1 MSSSTTKLVIGL
13 TGGIG
18 SGKTAVSNHFAKLGI
33 TIADADIAS
42 RTVMEPETEAYNK
55 IIDYF
60 GVEIVNKDKTLD
72 RARLRELVFSNSN
85 KLRWLESVTVPAIM
99 NRLIEELAQST
110 SPYSILCLSSGRG
123 QHPLIHRNLV
133 VDVLPETQLERAIQ
147 RDNDSEAQ
155 IKSIMAK
162 QPTRQERLDY
172 ADDVINNDG
181 DISLLEKEV
190 SRLHALYGT
199 LSCAPGE
206 FNHSTEYSQ

>member
-1 MSSSTTKLVIGL
+1 MTSPKNKLVIGL

-18 SGKTAVSNHFAKLGI
+18 SGKTAVSNHFSKLGI

-60 GVEIVNKDKTLD
+60 GEGIANKDKTLD
-72 RARLRELVFSNSN
+72 RARLRELVFSNSQ

-99 NRLIEELAQST
+99 NQLIMELEQSI
-110 SPYSILCLSSGRG
+110 SPYSILCLSSGSG

-133 VDVLPETQLERAIQ
+133 VDVMPETQLERAIQ
-147 RDNDSEAQ
+147 RDNNSAEQ

-162 QPTRQERLDY
+162 QPTRQDRLDY

-181 DISLLEKEV
+181 DISLLAIEV
-190 SRLHALYGT
+190 SRLHRLYQALSSEISKSGN
-199 LSCAPGE
+199 AA
-206 FNHSTEYSQ
+206 EYS

>member
-99 NRLIEELAQST
+99 NRLIEELA
-110 SPYSILCLSSGRG
+110 
-123 QHPLIHRNLV
+123 H
-133 VDVLPETQLERAIQ
+133 
-147 RDNDSEAQ
+147 
-155 IKSIMAK
+155 
-162 QPTRQERLDY
+162 
-172 ADDVINNDG
+172 
-181 DISLLEKEV
+181 
-190 SRLHALYGT
+190 
-199 LSCAPGE
+199 
-206 FNHSTEYSQ
+206 

>member
-1 MSSSTTKLVIGL
+1 MTSPKKKLVIGL

-18 SGKTAVSNHFAKLGI
+18 SGKTAVSNHFSKLGI

-60 GVEIVNKDKTLD
+60 GEGIANKDKTLD
-72 RARLRELVFSNSN
+72 RARLRELVFSNSQ

-99 NRLIEELAQST
+99 NQLIMELEQSI
-110 SPYSILCLSSGRG
+110 SPHPIQCLSSGGG

-133 VDVLPETQLERAIQ
+133 VDVMPETQLERAIQ
-147 RDNDSEAQ
+147 RDNNSAEQ

-162 QPTRQERLDY
+162 QPTRQDRLDY

-181 DISLLEKEV
+181 DISLLANEV
-190 SRLHALYGT
+190 SRLHRLYQALSSKISESGN
-199 LSCAPGE
+199 AA
-206 FNHSTEYSQ
+206 EYS

>member
-1 MSSSTTKLVIGL
+1 MTSPKNKLVIGL

-18 SGKTAVSNHFAKLGI
+18 SGKTAVSNHFSKLGI

-42 RTVMEPETEAYNK
+42 RTVMEPEAEAYNK

-60 GVEIVNKDKTLD
+60 GEGIANKDKTLD
-72 RARLRELVFSNSN
+72 RARLRELVFSNSQ

-99 NRLIEELAQST
+99 NQLIMELEQSI
-110 SPYSILCLSSGRG
+110 SPYSILCLSSGGG

-133 VDVLPETQLERAIQ
+133 VDVMPETQLERAIQ
-147 RDNDSEAQ
+147 RDNNSAEQ

-162 QPTRQERLDY
+162 QPTRQDRLDY

-181 DISLLEKEV
+181 DISLLANEV
-190 SRLHALYGT
+190 SRLHRLYQALSSKISESGN
-199 LSCAPGE
+199 AA
-206 FNHSTEYSQ
+206 EYS

>member
-1 MSSSTTKLVIGL
+1 MTSPKNKLVIGL

-18 SGKTAVSNHFAKLGI
+18 SGKTAVSNHFSKLGI

-60 GVEIVNKDKTLD
+60 GEGIANKDKTLD
-72 RARLRELVFSNSN
+72 RARLRELVFSNSQ

-99 NRLIEELAQST
+99 NQLIMELEQSI
-110 SPYSILCLSSGRG
+110 SPYSILCLSSGSG

-133 VDVLPETQLERAIQ
+133 VDVMPKTQLERAIQ
-147 RDNDSEAQ
+147 RDNNSAEQ

-162 QPTRQERLDY
+162 QPTRQDRLDY

-181 DISLLEKEV
+181 DISLLAIEV
-190 SRLHALYGT
+190 SRLHRLYQALSSEISKSGN
-199 LSCAPGE
+199 AA
-206 FNHSTEYSQ
+206 EYS

>member
-1 MSSSTTKLVIGL
+1 MTSSKNKLVIGL

-18 SGKTAVSNHFAKLGI
+18 SGKTAVSNHFSKLGI

-60 GVEIVNKDKTLD
+60 GEGIANKDKTID
-72 RARLRELVFSNSN
+72 RARLRELVFSNSQ

-99 NRLIEELAQST
+99 NQLIMELEQSI
-110 SPYSILCLSSGRG
+110 SPYSILCLSSGSG

-133 VDVLPETQLERAIQ
+133 VDVMPETQLERAIQ
-147 RDNDSEAQ
+147 RDNNSAEQ

-162 QPTRQERLDY
+162 QPTRQDRLDY

-181 DISLLEKEV
+181 DISLLAIEV
-190 SRLHALYGT
+190 SRLHRLYQALSSEISKSGN
-199 LSCAPGE
+199 AA
-206 FNHSTEYSQ
+206 EYS

>member
-1 MSSSTTKLVIGL
+1 MTSPKNKLVIGL

-18 SGKTAVSNHFAKLGI
+18 SGKTAVSNHFSKLGI

-60 GVEIVNKDKTLD
+60 GEGIANKDKTID
-72 RARLRELVFSNSN
+72 RARLRELVFSNSQ

-99 NRLIEELAQST
+99 NQLIMELEQSI
-110 SPYSILCLSSGRG
+110 SPYSILCLSSGSG

-133 VDVLPETQLERAIQ
+133 VDVMPETQLERAIQ
-147 RDNDSEAQ
+147 RDNNSAEQ

-162 QPTRQERLDY
+162 QPTRQDRLDY

-181 DISLLEKEV
+181 DISLLANEV
-190 SRLHALYGT
+190 SRLHRLYQALSSKISESGN
-199 LSCAPGE
+199 AA
-206 FNHSTEYSQ
+206 EYS

>member
-1 MSSSTTKLVIGL
+1 MTSPKNKLVIGL

-18 SGKTAVSNHFAKLGI
+18 SGKTAVSNHFSKLGI

-60 GVEIVNKDKTLD
+60 GEGIANKDKTLD
-72 RARLRELVFSNSN
+72 RARLRELVFSNSQ

-99 NRLIEELAQST
+99 NQLIMELEQSI
-110 SPYSILCLSSGRG
+110 SPYSILCLSSGSG

-133 VDVLPETQLERAIQ
+133 VDVMPETQLERAIQ
-147 RDNDSEAQ
+147 RDNNSAEQ

-162 QPTRQERLDY
+162 QPTRQDRLDY

-181 DISLLEKEV
+181 DISLLAEEV
-190 SRLHALYGT
+190 SRLHHLYQALSSKISESGN
-199 LSCAPGE
+199 AA
-206 FNHSTEYSQ
+206 EYS

>member
-1 MSSSTTKLVIGL
+1 MTSPKNKLVIGL

-18 SGKTAVSNHFAKLGI
+18 SGKTAVSNHFSKLGI

-42 RTVMEPETEAYNK
+42 RTVMEPETEAYNQ

-60 GVEIVNKDKTLD
+60 GEGIANKDKTLD
-72 RARLRELVFSNSN
+72 RARLRELVFSNSQ

-99 NRLIEELAQST
+99 NQLIMELEKSI
-110 SPYSILCLSSGRG
+110 SPYSILCLSSGGG

-133 VDVLPETQLERAIQ
+133 VDVMPETQLERAIQ
-147 RDNDSEAQ
+147 RDNNSAEQ

-162 QPTRQERLDY
+162 QPTRQDRLDY

-181 DISLLEKEV
+181 DISLLANEV
-190 SRLHALYGT
+190 SRLHRLYQALSSK
-199 LSCAPGE
+199 LSESGNAA
-206 FNHSTEYSQ
+206 EYL

>member
-1 MSSSTTKLVIGL
+1 MTSPKNKLVIGL

-18 SGKTAVSNHFAKLGI
+18 SGKTAVSNHFSKLGI

-60 GVEIVNKDKTLD
+60 GEGIANKDKTLD
-72 RARLRELVFSNSN
+72 RARLRELVFSNSQ

-99 NRLIEELAQST
+99 NQLIMELEQSI
-110 SPYSILCLSSGRG
+110 SPYSILCLSSGSG

-133 VDVLPETQLERAIQ
+133 VDVMPETQLERAIQ
-147 RDNDSEAQ
+147 RDNNSAEQ

-162 QPTRQERLDY
+162 QPTRQDRLEY

-181 DISLLEKEV
+181 DISLLANEV
-190 SRLHALYGT
+190 SRLHRLYQALSSK
-199 LSCAPGE
+199 LSESGNAA
-206 FNHSTEYSQ
+206 EYL

>member
-1 MSSSTTKLVIGL
+1 MTSSKTKLVIGL

-18 SGKTAVSNHFAKLGI
+18 SGKTSVSNHFAKLGI

-42 RTVMEPETEAYNK
+42 RTVMEPETEAYKK

-60 GVEIVNKDKTLD
+60 GVGIANEDKTLN
-72 RARLRELVFSNSN
+72 RARLRELVFSNSE

-99 NRLIEELAQST
+99 NQLILELEQSI
-110 SPYSILCLSSGRG
+110 SPYSILCLSSGGG

-133 VDVLPETQLERAIQ
+133 IDVMPETQLDRAVQ
-147 RDNDSEAQ
+147 RDNNSEEQ

-162 QPTRQERLDY
+162 QPTRQDRLDY

-181 DISLLEKEV
+181 DISLLAEEV
-190 SRLHALYGT
+190 SRLHHLYQE
-199 LSCAPGE
+199 LSSKTSQSDIAA
-206 FNHSTEYSQ
+206 EYS

>member
-1 MSSSTTKLVIGL
+1 MTSPKNKLVIGL

-18 SGKTAVSNHFAKLGI
+18 SGKTAVSNHFSKLGI

-60 GVEIVNKDKTLD
+60 GEGIANKDKTLD
-72 RARLRELVFSNSN
+72 RARLRELVFSNSQ

-99 NRLIEELAQST
+99 NQLIMELEQSI
-110 SPYSILCLSSGRG
+110 SRYSILCLSSGGG

-133 VDVLPETQLERAIQ
+133 VDVMPETQLERAIQ
-147 RDNDSEAQ
+147 RDNNSAEQ

-162 QPTRQERLDY
+162 QPTRQDRLDY

-181 DISLLEKEV
+181 DISLLANEV
-190 SRLHALYGT
+190 SRLHRLYQALSSKISESGN
-199 LSCAPGE
+199 AA
-206 FNHSTEYSQ
+206 EYS